1 MTPSRV
7 SALAFAA
14 ALGFAAFA
22 HAQPAPPAPPPPPG
36 MMGMHH
42 GDHDG
47 AGGPHAMM
55 HGAARMKALHDALN
69 IRPDQEG
76 AFQAFAAS
84 MRPPH
89 HEGMGMGM
97 GMMDG
102 HGPGMGGPDHDHGM
116 AAGSLTAPDRADR
129 MIRRFDEHTA
139 MMREGLVKH
148 AEAVKAFYAVL
159 SPEQRHTLDALATL
173 IGHPG
178 GPMGG
183 MPGHGMGPGMGGPM
197 GGMAGH
203 GMGPGHP
210 GDPD

>member
-7 SALAFAA
+7 SALAFVA

-36 MMGMHH
+36 MMAMHH

-55 HGAARMKALHDALN
+55 HGAARLKALHDALN

-89 HEGMGMGM
+89 HEGMGMM
-97 GMMDG
+97 EG
-102 HGPGMGGPDHDHGM
+102 HGPGMDGPDHDRGM
-116 AAGSLTAPDRADR
+116 DTAPLTAPDRADR
-129 MIRRFDEHTA
+129 MVKRFDEHTGK
-139 MMREGLVKH
+139 MREALVKH

-183 MPGHGMGPGMGGPM
+183 MPGHGMGPG
-197 GGMAGH
+197 
-203 GMGPGHP
+203 HP
-210 GDPD
+210 GEPD

>member
-7 SALAFAA
+7 SALAFVA

-36 MMGMHH
+36 MAMHH

-47 AGGPHAMM
+47 DGAPHAMM
-55 HGAARMKALHDALN
+55 HAAARMKALHDALN

-97 GMMDG
+97 MDA
-102 HGPGMGGPDHDHGM
+102 HGPGMAGPDHDRGM
-116 AAGSLTAPDRADR
+116 AAESMTAPDRADR
-129 MIRRFDEHTA
+129 MVKHFDEHTGK
-139 MMREGLVKH
+139 MREALVKH
-148 AEAVKAFYAVL
+148 AEAVKTFYAVL

-173 IGHPG
+173 VGHPG
-178 GPMGG
+178 GPMGGMGHGMGPMGG
-183 MPGHGMGPGMGGPM
+183 MPGHGMGPG
-197 GGMAGH
+197 
-203 GMGPGHP
+203 HP
-210 GDPD
+210 GEPD